1 MKKLILLAFLFFNLV
16 CYGQQYSQKWSDINY
31 AGDGKGYHNLDIYLP
46 KTGKDKYPVVVYIY
60 GSAWYSNNSK
70 GADMSTI
77 GAALLNA
84 GFAVITPN
92 HRSSSD
98 AKFPAQIHDIK
109 AVIRFIRGRSTEFK
123 FDTTFIGISGS
134 SSGGHL
140 ASLAGT
146 TNNVKDYTVGSVTM
160 NIEGTLGNYTQ
171 YSSSVDAVCD
181 WFGPIDFFKM
191 EGCNTYKS
199 GNSPE
204 SDIIGGPLP
213 SNLDKLALLGPITYI
228 DPTDPPF
235 LIFHGDKDNVVPYC
249 QGQFLNT
256 ALSKAGVENEYVLVP
271 NGQHGPG
278 VNDVQANL
286 QKMVTFFLKANTAV
300 VTSIQNH
307 FDNSGATMILSENY
321 TIDLSALSIGKIEK
335 YELVDMSG
343 KIVHSGSTNENQI
356 YLRGLNNGI
365 YILTLYTSKG
375 EKLIQR
381 IAYWR

>member
-1 MKKLILLAFLFFNLV
+1 MKKLILLAFLFFNLD

-46 KTGKDKYPVVVYIY
+46 KTVKDKYPVVVYIY

-70 GADMSTI
+70 GADMNTI
-77 GAALLNA
+77 GAALLDA
-84 GFAVITPN
+84 GFAVVTPN

-98 AKFPAQIHDIK
+98 AKFPAQINDIK
-109 AVIRFIRGRSTEFK
+109 AVIRFIRGKSTEFK

-146 TNNVKDYTVGSVTM
+146 TNNIIDYTVGAVTM

-171 YSSSVDAVCD
+171 YNSSVDAVCD

-213 SNLDKLALLGPITYI
+213 SNLDKLALLGPITYV

-256 ALSKAGVENEYVLVP
+256 ALTKAGVESEFVLVP

-286 QKMVTFFLKANTAV
+286 QRMVTFFLKTKTAV
-300 VTSIQNH
+300 VTSIKEQA
-307 FDNSGATMILSENY
+307 DNPGTTIMLSENS
-321 TIDLSALSIGKIEK
+321 IDISNLSIGKIEK
-335 YELVDMSG
+335 YELTDMSG
-343 KIVHSGSTNENQI
+343 KMILSGISNENQI
-356 YLRGLNNGI
+356 YFSGLNNGI
-365 YILTLYTSKG
+365 YILSLYTSGGK
-375 EKLIQR
+375 KLVQR
-381 IAYWR
+381 IASSR

>member
-1 MKKLILLAFLFFNLV
+1 MKKLILLILLIIDIACF
-16 CYGQQYSQKWSDINY
+16 GQQYSQKWSDINY
-31 AGDGKGYHNLDIYLP
+31 VGDSKGFHNLDIYLP
-46 KTGKDKYPVVVYIY
+46 KVVKEKYPVVVYIY

-70 GADMSTI
+70 GADMNTI
-77 GAALLNA
+77 GAALLDA
-84 GFAVITPN
+84 GFAIVTPN

-109 AVIRFIRGRSTEFK
+109 AVIRFIRGRSSEFK

-171 YSSSVDAVCD
+171 FSSSVDAVCD

-191 EGCNTYKS
+191 ENCNTYKS
-199 GNSPE
+199 GSSPE

-235 LIFHGDKDNVVPYC
+235 LIFHGSNDNVVPNC
-249 QGQFLNT
+249 QSQFFNT
-256 ALSKAGVENEYVLVP
+256 ALKNAGVESEYVLVQ

-278 VNDVQANL
+278 VNNVQANL

-300 VTSIQNH
+300 VTSIREQV
-307 FDNSGATMILSENY
+307 DNSAATIMLSENSS
-321 TIDLSALSIGKIEK
+321 IDISKLSIGKIEK
-335 YELVDMSG
+335 YELIDMSG
-343 KIVHSGSTNENQI
+343 KIVHSGTSNENQI
-356 YLRGLNNGI
+356 YFNGLNNGI
-365 YILTLYTSKG
+365 YILNLYTSNGMKQT
-375 EKLIQR
+375 QR
-381 IAYWR
+381 IANFK